1 MKSKAEINPEGDM
14 KGKRF
19 GIHLVIVLSMFL
31 AAAPASALTGDEILA
46 KVDAVLSA
54 PTDGT
59 STAKMVLEDKNGK
72 TKERSLQLWTR
83 YYKDKDD
90 WSLSKFVAPAE
101 VRDLGFLSLA
111 DDKMYL
117 YLPAFDRVRRI
128 ASHARKE
135 SFAGSDLS
143 NDDLSTGRYVDH
155 FSAKVTKETEEEYVL
170 ELTRKPG
177 SNRIYPRSVVW
188 VNKQNFTIP
197 KMELFD
203 KNDRLWKT
211 FEGEY
216 AQIQGYWTMTSL
228 TMTDVQKKHKTVMT
242 MEDIQFDVGL
252 DEKTFTQRYLKRRVK
267 VD

>member
-1 MKSKAEINPEGDM
+1 MKRKKQAIYSI
-14 KGKRF
+14 
-19 GIHLVIVLSMFL
+19 IILSLFV
-31 AAAPASALTGDEILA
+31 AVGPANALTGDEVLD

-59 STAKMVLEDKNGK
+59 STAKMTLVDKSGN
-72 TKERSLQLWTR
+72 TKERRLQLWTR
-83 YYKDKDD
+83 YFRDKDD
-90 WSLSKFVAPAE
+90 WSLTKFVEPAE
-101 VRDLGFLSLA
+101 IRDLGFLSLA

-117 YLPAFDRVRRI
+117 YLPGFDRVRRI

-143 NDDLSTGRYVDH
+143 NDDLSTGRYADH
-155 FSAKVTKETEEEYVL
+155 FFSKITKETDQEYVL

-177 SNRIYPRSVVW
+177 SNRIYPRSIVW

-197 KMELFD
+197 RMDLFD
-203 KNDRLWKT
+203 KNDKLWKT

-216 AQIQGYWTMTSL
+216 GQIQGYWTMTSL
-228 TMTDVQKKHKTVMT
+228 TMTDVQKEHKTIMKI
-242 MEDIQFDVGL
+242 EDIQFDVGL
-252 DEKTFTQRYLKRRVK
+252 DEKTFSQRYLKRRVK

>member
-1 MKSKAEINPEGDM
+1 MKRQKHAISLIIILAV
-14 KGKRF
+14 F
-19 GIHLVIVLSMFL
+19 LVTGQ
-31 AAAPASALTGDEILA
+31 ANALTGEDILD

-59 STAKMVLEDKNGK
+59 STAEMILEDKSGK
-72 TKERSLQLWTR
+72 TKERTLKLWTR
-83 YYKDKDD
+83 YFRDKDD
-90 WSLSKFVAPAE
+90 WSLMKFVEPAE
-101 VRDLGFLSLA
+101 IRDLGFLSLA

-117 YLPAFDRVRRI
+117 YLPGFDRVRRI

-155 FSAKVTKETEEEYVL
+155 FSAKIKEETDGQYVL

-177 SNRIYPRSVVW
+177 SNRIYPKSTVW
-188 VNKQNFTIP
+188 VNKENFTIP

-203 KNDRLWKT
+203 KNEKLWKT

-216 AQIQGYWTMTSL
+216 EQIQGYWTMTTL
-228 TMTDVQKKHKTVMT
+228 TMTDVQKKHKTIMKI
-242 MEDIQFDVGL
+242 EEIQFDVGL
-252 DEKTFTQRYLKRRVK
+252 DDKTFTQRYLKRRVR

>member
-1 MKSKAEINPEGDM
+1 MKRQKQAVYYI
-14 KGKRF
+14 
-19 GIHLVIVLSMFL
+19 IILAVFL
-31 AAAPASALTGDEILA
+31 ATGPANALTGEDILD

-59 STAKMVLEDKNGK
+59 SAAKMTLEDKSGK
-72 TKERSLQLWTR
+72 TKERSLKLWTR
-83 YYKDKDD
+83 YFRDKDD
-90 WSLSKFVAPAE
+90 WSLTKFVEPAE
-101 VRDLGFLSLA
+101 IRDLGFLTLA

-117 YLPAFDRVRRI
+117 YLPGFDRVRRI

-135 SFAGSDLS
+135 SLAGSDLS

-155 FSAKVTKETEEEYVL
+155 FSAKIKEETDGQYVL

-177 SNRIYPRSVVW
+177 SNRIYPKSTVW
-188 VNKQNFTIP
+188 VNKENFTIP

-203 KNDRLWKT
+203 KNEKLWKT

-216 AQIQGYWTMTSL
+216 EQIQGYWTMTTL
-228 TMTDVQKKHKTVMT
+228 TMTDVQKKHKTIMKI
-242 MEDIQFDVGL
+242 EEIQFDVGL
-252 DEKTFTQRYLKRRVK
+252 DDKTFTQRYLKRRVR

>member
-1 MKSKAEINPEGDM
+1 M
-14 KGKRF
+14 KGSKEALYF
-19 GIHLVIVLSMFL
+19 ITVLFL
-31 AAAPASALTGDEILA
+31 FLGAGSANALTGEEILN

-59 STAKMVLEDKNGK
+59 STAEMTLIDKNGK
-72 TKERSLQLWTR
+72 QKARRLKLWTR
-83 YYKDKDD
+83 YFRDKDD
-90 WSLSKFVAPAE
+90 WSLMKFVEPAE
-101 VRDLGFLSLA
+101 IRDLGFLSLS

-117 YLPAFDRVRRI
+117 YLPGFDRVRRI

-155 FSAKVTKETEEEYVL
+155 FSAKVKEETDGEYVL

-177 SNRIYPRSVVW
+177 SNRIYPKSTVW

-197 KMELFD
+197 RMELFD
-203 KNDRLWKT
+203 KNEKLWKT

-216 AQIQGYWTMTSL
+216 EQIQGYWTMTSL
-228 TMTDVQKKHKTVMT
+228 TMTDVQKKHKTIMT

>member
-1 MKSKAEINPEGDM
+1 MKRKEYAV
-14 KGKRF
+14 
-19 GIHLVIVLSMFL
+19 HLIIVLTVFL
-31 AAAPASALTGDEILA
+31 AAGPANALTGEEILD

-59 STAKMVLEDKNGK
+59 STARMTLEDKNGK
-72 TKERSLQLWTR
+72 TKERSLKLWTR
-83 YYKDKDD
+83 YFKDKDD
-90 WSLSKFVAPAE
+90 WSLTKFVAPAE

-155 FSAKVTKETEEEYVL
+155 FSAEIKEETDGEYVL
-170 ELTRKPG
+170 QLTRKPG
-177 SNRIYPRSVVW
+177 SNRIYPKSTVW
-188 VNKQNFTIP
+188 VNKENFTIP
-197 KMELFD
+197 RMELFD
-203 KNDRLWKT
+203 KNEKLWKT

-216 AQIQGYWTMTSL
+216 EQVQGYWTMKSL
-228 TMTDVQKKHKTVMT
+228 TMTDVQKKHKTIMT
-242 MEDIQFDVGL
+242 MEDIEFDVGL
-252 DEKTFTQRYLKRRVK
+252 DDKTFTQRYLKRRVK

>member
-1 MKSKAEINPEGDM
+1 M
-14 KGKRF
+14 KGNEKAVR
-19 GIHLVIVLSMFL
+19 LVIILAVLL
-31 AAAPASALTGDEILA
+31 VAGPAQALTGDEIMV
-46 KVDAVLSA
+46 KVDDVLSA

-59 STAKMVLEDKNGK
+59 STAKMQLVDKNGK
-72 TKERSLQLWTR
+72 TKERSLKLWTR
-83 YYKDKDD
+83 YFKDKDD
-90 WSLSKFVAPAE
+90 WSLTKFVAPAE

-155 FSAKVTKETEEEYVL
+155 FTAEIREETEAEYVL

-177 SNRIYPRSVVW
+177 SNRIYPKSTVW
-188 VNKQNFTIP
+188 VNKENFTIP
-197 KMELFD
+197 RMELYD
-203 KNDRLWKT
+203 KNEKLWKT

-216 AQIQGYWTMTSL
+216 EQIQGYWTMTSL
-228 TMTDVQKKHKTVMT
+228 TMTDVQKKHKTIMT
-242 MEDIQFDVGL
+242 MEDIEFDVGL
-252 DEKTFTQRYLKRRVK
+252 EEKTFTQRYLKRRVK

>member
-1 MKSKAEINPEGDM
+1 MKPE
-14 KGKRF
+14 RLIVQF
-19 GIHLVIVLSMFL
+19 IIVLAFFL
-31 AAAPASALTGDEILA
+31 AAGTANALTGDEVMA

-59 STAKMVLEDKNGK
+59 SMAKMILVDKNGK
-72 TKERSLQLWTR
+72 TKERTLKLWTR
-83 YYKDKDD
+83 YFKDKDD
-90 WSLSKFVAPAE
+90 WSLSKFVAPGE

-155 FSAKVTKETEEEYVL
+155 FSAKVTEETDQEYVL

-177 SNRIYPRSVVW
+177 SNRIYPKSIVR
-188 VNKQNFTIP
+188 VNKENFTIP
-197 KMELFD
+197 AMKLFD
-203 KNDRLWKT
+203 KNKKLWKT

-216 AQIQGYWTMTSL
+216 EQIQGYWTMKTL
-228 TMTDVQKKHKTVMT
+228 TMTDVKKKHKTIME
-242 MEDIQFDVGL
+242 MEDIEFDVGL
-252 DEKTFTQRYLKRRVK
+252 DDKIFTQRYLKRRVK

>member
-1 MKSKAEINPEGDM
+1 MKRKKQTILS
-14 KGKRF
+14 
-19 GIHLVIVLSMFL
+19 LVVLAVFL
-31 AAAPASALTGDEILA
+31 ATGPANALTGDEIMV

-59 STAKMVLEDKNGK
+59 STATMTLVDKSGK
-72 TKERSLQLWTR
+72 TKERRLQLWTR
-83 YYKDKDD
+83 YFKDKDD
-90 WSLSKFVAPAE
+90 WSLTKFVEPAE

-143 NDDLSTGRYVDH
+143 NDDLSTGKYTDH
-155 FSAKVTKETEEEYVL
+155 YTARITEENDQEYVL

-177 SNRIYPRSVVW
+177 SSRIYPKSTVW
-188 VNKQNFTIP
+188 VNKANFTIP
-197 KMELFD
+197 RMELFD
-203 KNDRLWKT
+203 KSQKLWKT

-216 AQIQGYWTMTSL
+216 EQIQGYWTMTGL
-228 TMTDVQKKHKTVMT
+228 TMTDVKKKHKTVMKI
-242 MEDIQFDVGL
+242 EDIEFDVGL
-252 DEKTFTQRYLKRRVK
+252 DDKTFTQRYLKRRVR

>member
-1 MKSKAEINPEGDM
+1 MVRTKQAACSIAI
-14 KGKRF
+14 
-19 GIHLVIVLSMFL
+19 LSVLL
-31 AAAPASALTGDEILA
+31 ITGQAHALTGDEILA
-46 KVDAVLSA
+46 RVDAVLSA

-59 STAKMVLEDKNGK
+59 STAAMTLVDKGGS
-72 TKERSLQLWTR
+72 TKERRLQIWTR
-83 YYKDKDD
+83 YFKDRDD
-90 WSLSKFVAPAE
+90 WSLTKFVSPAE

-155 FSAKVTKETEEEYVL
+155 FSAKIAKETDREYVL

-177 SNRIYPRSVVW
+177 SDRIYPKSIAW
-188 VNKQNFTIP
+188 VNKENFTIP
-197 KMELFD
+197 RMELFESD
-203 KNDRLWKT
+203 EKLWKI

-216 AQIQGYWTMTSL
+216 KQIQGYWTLTRL
-228 TMTDVQKKHKTVMT
+228 TMTDVRKEHKTVMT
-242 MEDIQFDVGL
+242 LEDIRFDVGL
-252 DEKTFTQRYLKRRVK
+252 DDKTFTERYLKRRVK
-267 VD
+267 SD

>member
-1 MKSKAEINPEGDM
+1 MKRQKHAISLIIILAV
-14 KGKRF
+14 F
-19 GIHLVIVLSMFL
+19 LVTGQ
-31 AAAPASALTGDEILA
+31 ANALTGEDILD

-59 STAKMVLEDKNGK
+59 STAEMILEDKSGK
-72 TKERSLQLWTR
+72 TKERTLKLWTR
-83 YYKDKDD
+83 YFRDKDD
-90 WSLSKFVAPAE
+90 WSLTKFVEPAE
-101 VRDLGFLSLA
+101 IRDLGFLSLA

-117 YLPAFDRVRRI
+117 YLPGFDRVRRI

-155 FSAKVTKETEEEYVL
+155 FSAKIKEETDGQYVL

-177 SNRIYPRSVVW
+177 SNRIYPKSTVW
-188 VNKQNFTIP
+188 VNKENFTIP

-203 KNDRLWKT
+203 KNEKLWKT

-216 AQIQGYWTMTSL
+216 EQIQGYWTMTTL
-228 TMTDVQKKHKTVMT
+228 TMTDVQKKHKTIMKIK
-242 MEDIQFDVGL
+242 EIQFDVGL
-252 DEKTFTQRYLKRRVK
+252 DDKTFTQRYLKRRVR

>member
-1 MKSKAEINPEGDM
+1 MNRKKQTILS
-14 KGKRF
+14 
-19 GIHLVIVLSMFL
+19 LVILSVFL
-31 AAAPASALTGDEILA
+31 APTQVNAIEGEEVLT

-59 STAKMVLEDKNGK
+59 SRGEMILIDKNGK
-72 TKERSLQLWTR
+72 TKERRLQMWTR

-90 WSLSKFVAPAE
+90 WSLVKFVTPAE

-143 NDDLSTGRYVDH
+143 NDDLSTGKYTDH
-155 FSAKVTKETEEEYVL
+155 YTAQITEETDQEYVL

-177 SNRIYPRSVVW
+177 SNRIYPKSVVW
-188 VNKQNFTIP
+188 VNKENFTIP

-203 KNDRLWKT
+203 KGEKLWKT

-216 AQIQGYWTMTSL
+216 KQIQGYWTMTKV
-228 TMTDVQKKHKTVMT
+228 TMTDVKKKHKTVMT
-242 MEDIQFDVGL
+242 MEEIQFDVGL
-252 DEKTFTQRYLKRRVK
+252 EDKIFTQRYLKRKTRG
-267 VD
+267 D

>member
-1 MKSKAEINPEGDM
+1 MKR
-14 KGKRF
+14 KRNA
-19 GIHLVIVLSMFL
+19 IYPIIILAVFL
-31 AAAPASALTGDEILA
+31 AAGPAKALTGEEILE

-59 STAKMVLEDKNGK
+59 STAKMTLVDKNGK
-72 TKERSLQLWTR
+72 TKERSLKLWTR
-83 YYKDKDD
+83 YFKDKDD
-90 WSLSKFVAPAE
+90 WSLTKFVAPAE

-155 FSAKVTKETEEEYVL
+155 FSVEIKEETDGEYVL

-177 SNRIYPRSVVW
+177 SNRIYPKSTVW
-188 VNKQNFTIP
+188 VNKENFTTP
-197 KMELFD
+197 RMELFD
-203 KNDRLWKT
+203 KNEKLWKT
-211 FEGEY
+211 FAGEY
-216 AQIQGYWTMTSL
+216 EQIQGYWTMKSL
-228 TMTDVQKKHKTVMT
+228 TMTDVQKKHKTIMT
-242 MEDIQFDVGL
+242 MENMEFDVGL

>member
-1 MKSKAEINPEGDM
+1 MKRKKQAVCIII
-14 KGKRF
+14 F
-19 GIHLVIVLSMFL
+19 VFVLLGAGTANAM
-31 AAAPASALTGDEILA
+31 TGEEILE

-59 STAKMVLEDKNGK
+59 STAKMILEDKNGN
-72 TKERSLQLWTR
+72 TKERSLKLWTR
-83 YYKDKDD
+83 YFKDKDD
-90 WSLSKFVAPAE
+90 WSLSKFMAPAE

-143 NDDLSTGRYVDH
+143 NDDLSTGKYVDH
-155 FSAKVTKETEEEYVL
+155 FSAKITDETDQEYVL

-177 SNRIYPRSVVW
+177 SNRIYPRSTVW
-188 VNKQNFTIP
+188 VNKENFTIP

-216 AQIQGYWTMTSL
+216 EKIQGYWTMSSL
-228 TMTDVQKKHKTVMT
+228 TMTDVQKEHKTIMKI
-242 MEDIQFDVGL
+242 EDIQFDVGL

-267 VD
+267 VE

>member
-1 MKSKAEINPEGDM
+1 MLA
-14 KGKRF
+14 
-19 GIHLVIVLSMFL
+19 VFL
-31 AAAPASALTGDEILA
+31 AGGTANALTGDEVLA
-46 KVDAVLSA
+46 QVDAVLSA

-59 STAKMVLEDKNGK
+59 STGTMILVDKNGK
-72 TKERSLQLWTR
+72 TKERRLQLWTR
-83 YYKDKDD
+83 YFKDKDD
-90 WSLSKFVAPAE
+90 WSLTKFVSPAE

-155 FSAKVTKETEEEYVL
+155 FSAEITKETDQEYVL

-177 SNRIYPRSVVW
+177 SNRIYPRSIIW
-188 VNKQNFTIP
+188 VNKENFTIP
-197 KMELFD
+197 KMEMFD
-203 KNDRLWKT
+203 KGDKLWKT
-211 FEGEY
+211 FEGQYE
-216 AQIQGYWTMTSL
+216 QIQGYWTMTNV
-228 TMTDVQKKHKTVMT
+228 TMTDVRKKHKTVMK

-252 DEKTFTQRYLKRRVK
+252 DDKTFTQRYLKRRVK

>member
-1 MKSKAEINPEGDM
+1 MKRQKQAVYYIIILAV
-14 KGKRF
+14 F
-19 GIHLVIVLSMFL
+19 LVTGQ
-31 AAAPASALTGDEILA
+31 ANALTGDEILD

-59 STAKMVLEDKNGK
+59 STAEMTLVDKSGK
-72 TKERSLQLWTR
+72 TKERSLKLWTR
-83 YYKDKDD
+83 YFRDKDD
-90 WSLSKFVAPAE
+90 WSLTKFVEPAE
-101 VRDLGFLSLA
+101 IRDLGFLSLA

-117 YLPAFDRVRRI
+117 YLPGFDRVRRI

-155 FSAKVTKETEEEYVL
+155 FSVKIREETDQEYVL

-177 SNRIYPRSVVW
+177 SNRIYPKSTVW
-188 VNKQNFTIP
+188 VNKENFTIP
-197 KMELFD
+197 RMEMFD
-203 KNDRLWKT
+203 NNERLWKT

-216 AQIQGYWTMTSL
+216 EQIQGYWTMTSL
-228 TMTDVQKKHKTVMT
+228 TMTDVQKKHKTIMT
-242 MEDIQFDVGL
+242 LEDIQFDVGL
-252 DEKTFTQRYLKRRVK
+252 DENTFTQRYLKRRVK

>member
-1 MKSKAEINPEGDM
+1 
-14 KGKRF
+14 
-19 GIHLVIVLSMFL
+19 LIVLSFVLL
-31 AAAPASALTGDEILA
+31 AAGPASALTGDEILA

-59 STAKMVLEDKNGK
+59 STAKMTLVDKRGN
-72 TKERSLQLWTR
+72 TKERLLKLWTR

-90 WSLSKFVAPAE
+90 WSLTKFVAPAE
-101 VRDLGFLSLA
+101 IRDLGFLSLA

-117 YLPAFDRVRRI
+117 YLPGFDRIRRI

-143 NDDLSTGRYVDH
+143 NDDLSTGKYVDH
-155 FSAKVTKETEEEYVL
+155 FSAKVKEETDDEYVL
-170 ELTRKPG
+170 GLTRKPG
-177 SNRIYPRSVVW
+177 SNRIYPRSIVW
-188 VNKQNFTIP
+188 ANKNNFTIS

-203 KNDRLWKT
+203 KHDKLWKT

-216 AQIQGYWTMTSL
+216 EQIQGYWTLTSL
-228 TMTDVQKKHKTVMT
+228 TMTDVQKEHKTIMT
-242 MEDIQFDVGL
+242 MEDIAFDVGL
-252 DEKTFTQRYLKRRVK
+252 DEKTFTTRYLKRRVK

>member
-1 MKSKAEINPEGDM
+1 MQWQKQAFCFI
-14 KGKRF
+14 
-19 GIHLVIVLSMFL
+19 IVVSVFL
-31 AAAPASALTGDEILA
+31 AVGPANALTGEEILD

-59 STAKMVLEDKNGK
+59 STARMTLVDRNGK
-72 TKERSLQLWTR
+72 TKERSLKLWTR
-83 YYKDKDD
+83 YFKDKDD
-90 WSLSKFVAPAE
+90 WSLTKFVTPAE

-155 FSAKVTKETEEEYVL
+155 FSVEIKEETDGEYVL

-177 SNRIYPRSVVW
+177 SNRIYPKSTVR
-188 VNKQNFTIP
+188 VNKENFTLP
-197 KMELFD
+197 RMELFD
-203 KNDRLWKT
+203 KNEKLWKT

-216 AQIQGYWTMTSL
+216 EQIQGYWTMTSL
-228 TMTDVQKKHKTVMT
+228 TMTDVQKKHKTIMKI
-242 MEDIQFDVGL
+242 EDIQFDVGL
-252 DEKTFTQRYLKRRVK
+252 DEKTFTQRYLKRRVR

>member
-1 MKSKAEINPEGDM
+1 MKWEKQALCFI
-14 KGKRF
+14 
-19 GIHLVIVLSMFL
+19 IVVSAFL
-31 AAAPASALTGDEILA
+31 PAGTAIAMTGDEIMV

-54 PTDGT
+54 PNDGT
-59 STAKMVLEDKNGK
+59 STATMTLVDKSGK
-72 TKERSLQLWTR
+72 TKERRLQLWTR
-83 YYKDKDD
+83 YFKDKDD
-90 WSLSKFVAPAE
+90 WSLTKFVSPAE

-155 FSAKVTKETEEEYVL
+155 FSAKITKETDQEYVL

-177 SNRIYPRSVVW
+177 SNRIYPRSIVW
-188 VNKQNFTIP
+188 VNKENFTIP

-203 KNDRLWKT
+203 KNDKLWKT
-211 FEGEY
+211 FEGQYE
-216 AQIQGYWTMTSL
+216 QIQGYWTMTGL
-228 TMTDVQKKHKTVMT
+228 TMTDVQKKHKTIMT
-242 MEDIQFDVGL
+242 VGDIQFDVGL
-252 DEKTFTQRYLKRRVK
+252 DDKTFTQRYLKRRVK

>member
-1 MKSKAEINPEGDM
+1 MKPLKPAIYSIILLAA
-14 KGKRF
+14 
-19 GIHLVIVLSMFL
+19 FL
-31 AAAPASALTGDEILA
+31 AAASAKALTGDEILA
-46 KVDAVLSA
+46 KIDAVLSA

-59 STAKMVLEDKNGK
+59 STAKMTLVDKRGN
-72 TKERSLQLWTR
+72 TRERSLKLWTR
-83 YYKDKDD
+83 YFKDKDD
-90 WSLSKFVAPAE
+90 WSLTKFLAPAE

-117 YLPAFDRVRRI
+117 YLPAFDRIRRI

-143 NDDLSTGRYVDH
+143 NDDLSTGKYVDH
-155 FSAKVTKETEEEYVL
+155 YSAKVTDETDQEYVL

-188 VNKQNFTIP
+188 VNKQNFTLSR
-197 KMELFD
+197 MELFD

-216 AQIQGYWTMTSL
+216 KQIQGYWTLTSL
-228 TMTDVQKKHKTVMT
+228 TMKDVQKEHKTIMT
-242 MEDIQFDVGL
+242 MEDIEFDVGL
-252 DEKTFTQRYLKRRVK
+252 DEDTFTQRYLKRRVR

>member
-1 MKSKAEINPEGDM
+1 MKRKEQAVCFII
-14 KGKRF
+14 F
-19 GIHLVIVLSMFL
+19 VFALL
-31 AAAPASALTGDEILA
+31 AAGTANALTGDEIMI

-59 STAKMVLEDKNGK
+59 STATMTLVDKNGK
-72 TKERSLQLWTR
+72 TKERSLKLWTR
-83 YYKDKDD
+83 YFEDKDD
-90 WSLSKFVAPAE
+90 WSLTKFMAPAE
-101 VRDLGFLSLA
+101 IRDLGFLSLA

-117 YLPAFDRVRRI
+117 YLPGFDRVRRI

-155 FSAKVTKETEEEYVL
+155 FSAKIREETDEEYVL

-177 SNRIYPRSVVW
+177 SNRIYPKSTVW
-188 VNKQNFTIP
+188 VNKSNFTIP

-203 KNDRLWKT
+203 KNEKLWKS
-211 FEGEY
+211 FEGQYE
-216 AQIQGYWTMTSL
+216 QIQGYWTMTGL
-228 TMTDVQKKHKTVMT
+228 TMTDVKKKHKTIMK
-242 MEDIQFDVGL
+242 MEDIEFDVGL
-252 DEKTFTQRYLKRRVK
+252 DDKTFTQRYLKRRVK

>member
-1 MKSKAEINPEGDM
+1 M
-14 KGKRF
+14 KGHNQAVYS
-19 GIHLVIVLSMFL
+19 IIISSIFL
-31 AAAPASALTGDEILA
+31 LTATAHALTGDEVLA
-46 KVDAVLSA
+46 RVDAVLSA

-59 STAKMVLEDKNGK
+59 SRAAMTLVDKNGK
-72 TKERSLQLWTR
+72 TKERRLQLWTR
-83 YYKDKDD
+83 YFKDKDD
-90 WSLSKFVAPAE
+90 WSLTKFVSPAE

-155 FSAKVTKETEEEYVL
+155 FSAKITKETNQEYVL

-177 SNRIYPRSVVW
+177 SNRIYPRSIVW
-188 VNKQNFTIP
+188 VNKENFTIP

-203 KNDRLWKT
+203 KNDKLWKT

-216 AQIQGYWTMTSL
+216 EQIQGYWTMTGL
-228 TMTDVQKKHKTVMT
+228 TMTDVQKKHKTIMT
-242 MEDIQFDVGL
+242 VEDIRFDVGL
-252 DEKTFTQRYLKRRVK
+252 DDKTFSQRFLKRRVK
-267 VD
+267 VE

>member
-1 MKSKAEINPEGDM
+1 MARTKHAVGSLA
-14 KGKRF
+14 
-19 GIHLVIVLSMFL
+19 VLSVL
-31 AAAPASALTGDEILA
+31 LITGQAHALTGDEILER
-46 KVDAVLSA
+46 VDAVLSA

-59 STAKMVLEDKNGK
+59 STAVMTLIDKGGS
-72 TKERSLQLWTR
+72 TKERRLQLWTR
-83 YYKDKDD
+83 YFKDKDD
-90 WSLSKFVAPAE
+90 WSLTKFVSPPE

-155 FSAKVTKETEEEYVL
+155 FSAKIMKETDREYVL

-177 SNRIYPRSVVW
+177 SDRIYPKSIVW
-188 VNKQNFTIP
+188 VDKENYTIP
-197 KMELFD
+197 RMELFETNE
-203 KNDRLWKT
+203 KLWKT
-211 FEGEY
+211 FEGQY
-216 AQIQGYWTMTSL
+216 KQIQGYWAMTKL
-228 TMTDVQKKHKTVMT
+228 TMTDVQKDHKTVMT
-242 MEDIQFDVGL
+242 LGDIRFDVGL
-252 DEKTFTQRYLKRRVK
+252 DDKTFTERYLKRRVK

>member
-1 MKSKAEINPEGDM
+1 MQWQKQAFCFI
-14 KGKRF
+14 
-19 GIHLVIVLSMFL
+19 IVVSVFL
-31 AAAPASALTGDEILA
+31 AVGPANALTGEEILD

-59 STAKMVLEDKNGK
+59 STARMTLVDRNGK
-72 TKERSLQLWTR
+72 TKERSLKLWTR
-83 YYKDKDD
+83 YFKDKDD
-90 WSLSKFVAPAE
+90 WSLTKFVTPAE

-155 FSAKVTKETEEEYVL
+155 FSSKIKEETDGEYVL
-170 ELTRKPG
+170 ELIRKPG
-177 SNRIYPRSVVW
+177 SNRIYPKSTVW
-188 VNKQNFTIP
+188 VNKENFTIP
-197 KMELFD
+197 RMELFD
-203 KNDRLWKT
+203 KNEKLWKT

-216 AQIQGYWTMTSL
+216 EQIQGYWTMTSL
-228 TMTDVQKKHKTVMT
+228 TMTDVQKKHKTIMKI
-242 MEDIQFDVGL
+242 EDIQFDVGL
-252 DEKTFTQRYLKRRVK
+252 DEKTFTQRYLKRRVR

>member
-1 MKSKAEINPEGDM
+1 MRRKIQTILS
-14 KGKRF
+14 
-19 GIHLVIVLSMFL
+19 LVILAVFL
-31 AAAPASALTGDEILA
+31 AAAQANAITGDEIML

-59 STAKMVLEDKNGK
+59 STGEMILIDKNGK
-72 TKERSLQLWTR
+72 TKERRLQMWTR

-90 WSLSKFVAPAE
+90 WSLVKFITPAE

-143 NDDLSTGRYVDH
+143 NDDLSTGKYTDH
-155 FSAKVTKETEEEYVL
+155 FTARIKEETDKEYVL

-177 SNRIYPRSVVW
+177 SNRIYPKSVVW
-188 VNKQNFTIP
+188 VNKENFTIP

-203 KNDRLWKT
+203 KGENLWKT

-216 AQIQGYWTMTSL
+216 EQIQGYWTMTNI
-228 TMTDVQKKHKTVMT
+228 TMTDVKKQHKTVMK

-252 DEKTFTQRYLKRRVK
+252 EDNIFTQRYLKRRVK